1 MSTKRI
7 TKTQRI
13 KIDIIESPTSD
24 WNDFAKIFDIIQ
36 KETILASNKV
46 MSLCNV
52 YNSVEKE
59 YRDKWVL
66 DNFHIESKKFRNV
79 LYQTARSYCQI
90 QYSGSA
96 NTISNTIFKKY
107 FSGSNSW
114 SKKIEKGEGN
124 PPMTFTD
131 KIPIYIRNNQTSP
144 IKVECVDYDK
154 GYYSLSASYLNRES
168 AKGIDYEE
176 KEGKKKPIQKHIEV
190 NGGRLSFRFR
200 VKKSGKLETLMKNL
214 TDESSGYKTGDS
226 QLMRKKN
233 KKTHKWEYWF
243 MLAYSCD
250 KKERNK
256 ELDKDRILGVDV
268 GVVVPL
274 YATINQKE
282 WIHAKFGD
290 NRIHK
295 QAMKDMKIR
304 AEKQAAITYNL
315 KNGHGRKYKLD
326 GYDGAGGKT
335 ANRQNT
341 YNHQLARQLVNYA
354 VRKGCGTIHLE
365 DLSGM
370 KEQEKDNLFLKSW
383 TYYNLQEQIINKA
396 LEEGIVVAKVNR
408 FGTSQ
413 TCPCCGVRDAK
424 NRPKGRK
431 KQFYFE
437 CVKCGYKDNAD
448 HVAAI
453 NIARAEPLKGK
464 IYD

>member
-1 MSTKRI
+1 MNTKRI

-36 KETILASNKV
+36 KETIVASNRV
-46 MSLCNV
+46 MSICNI
-52 YNSVEKE
+52 YNSFENKE
-59 YRDKWVL
+59 DGNKWLL
-66 DNFHIESKKFRNV
+66 DNFNDKSLRNV
-79 LYQTARSYCQI
+79 LYRIARNYCFI
-90 QYSGSA
+90 QNSGA
-96 NTISNTIFKKY
+96 TGMINNDIYRKY
-107 FSGSNSW
+107 FNGKNSY
-114 SKKIEKGEGN
+114 SIRIAKGEGN

-131 KIPIYIRNNQTSP
+131 KIPINIRNIQNSG
-144 IKVECVDYDK
+144 IKIKCVDYDK
-154 GYYSLSASYLNRES
+154 GYYSLNTPFLSND
-168 AKGIDYEE
+168 AKGIIEYEVKE
-176 KEGKKKPIQKHIEV
+176 KGAKKPTQKQLEV
-190 NGGRLSFRFR
+190 NNQRLQFRFR
-200 VKKSGKLETLMKNL
+200 VKKSGKLETLMRNL

-243 MLAYSCD
+243 MLAYSWD

-268 GVVVPL
+268 GVVIPL

-290 NRIHK
+290 NHIHK

-354 VRKGCGTIHLE
+354 VKMGCGTIHLE

-413 TCPCCGVRDAK
+413 TCPCCGTRDAK
-424 NRPKGRK
+424 NRPKGSRK
-431 KQFYFE
+431 QSYFE

-453 NIARAEPLKGK
+453 NIARAEPLKTK